1 MCARFTIDGEVIS
14 AAVELTAT
22 QNPEI
27 SALPPGDVRPTE
39 RAVIIAAHRE
49 QLHAGLMQWGFP
61 QSEGKGLL
69 INARSESVL
78 EKTAFREST
87 LSRRC
92 AIPARSFYEWDEKKN
107 QITFSDPA
115 HQVLFFAGIFSRFE
129 GMPRFTILTT
139 AANRTVSRF
148 HDRMPLLLDR
158 TELEPWILRDGEF
171 ERYLQKE
178 MPELRY
184 EQPFEQMTLF
194 YDEGIRTEH
203 HTSH

>member
-14 AAVELTAT
+14 AAAELTET

-27 SALPPGDVRPTE
+27 SALPRGDICPSEQTL
-39 RAVIIAAHRE
+39 IIASHRE

-61 QSEGKGLL
+61 QADGKGLL

-78 EKTAFREST
+78 EKPTFRNSI

-92 AIPARSFYEWDEKKN
+92 VIPARSFYEWDAKKN

-115 HQVLFFAGIFSRFE
+115 QQVLFFAGIYNRFA
-129 GMPRFTILTT
+129 GKPRFTILTT
-139 AANRTVSRF
+139 AANESVSRF
-148 HDRMPLLLDR
+148 HDRMPVLLSKD
-158 TELEPWILRDGEF
+158 ELEPWILHDRDF
-171 ERYLQKE
+171 EGYLKKE

-184 EQPFEQMTLF
+184 EHPFEQMTLF
-194 YDEGIRTEH
+194 
-203 HTSH
+203 